1 MGRERRLDRDELIRL
16 HLDGLSNADIAREIG
31 AKSPYH
37 VSTIIKAWK
46 NDPANLHKANLK
58 PTRRRSED
66 SKQKRRLDVGKVH
79 ALQRAGWNAA
89 MIRFDMGPD
98 YTIDEIKA
106 AMQA

>member
-1 MGRERRLDRDELIRL
+1 MGRERRLDRDEIIRL

-46 NDPANLHKANLK
+46 SDPANLHKANLK
-58 PTRRRSED
+58 SNGKRNGA
-66 SKQKRRLDVGKVH
+66 QKRRLDVGKVH

>member
-1 MGRERRLDRDELIRL
+1 MGRERRLDRDEIIRL

-58 PTRRRSED
+58 PHGKRNGA
-66 SKQKRRLDVGKVH
+66 QKRRLDVGKVH